1 MLGGTAGHTDR
12 PGVRHSFGWYRFD
25 ELDVARLYALLKLRF
40 EVFVLEQAC
49 LYPEL
54 DGRDQEALHL
64 LATAPAD
71 WALRGYLRVLPPS
84 ADRPEAWIGR
94 VVVHA
99 EVRKQGLGS
108 DLLREALDG
117 IEECFGSSPVA
128 LAAQSHLKR
137 YYEGFG
143 FEPVSEEYLD
153 EGGVPHI
160 DMRRRL

>member
-1 MLGGTAGHTDR
+1 MAGGTAGDSER
-12 PGVRHSFGWYRFD
+12 PGIRHSFGWYRFD

-64 LATAPAD
+64 LATAPAGEV
-71 WALRGYLRVLPPS
+71 LRGYLRVLPPS

-94 VVVHA
+94 MVVHA
-99 EVRKQGLGS
+99 ESRSQGLGG

-117 IEECFGSSPVA
+117 IEERFGRSPAA

-153 EGGVPHI
+153 EGGMPHI
-160 DMRRRL
+160 DMRRRP